1 MDEKIIKPDGLPGKV
16 VVSSPKVLKREVY
29 EATRE
34 AQDVVTLAQQ
44 KAKQILEEAERSR
57 QAILARARDDGYAQG
72 LAEWNELLLKSRER
86 ADGLAKTWEDA
97 MLRLSVR
104 VAEKIIGRELR
115 LQPETI
121 VDIVREALGSTRSGK
136 HLVIQVNESEL
147 DTVRA
152 RIERLKQVAVTG
164 DVEVVASA
172 SVSPGGCSIESEL
185 GIIDARLETQLKC
198 LEDVLVRDV
207 AAD

>member
-104 VAEKIIGRELR
+104 VAEKIIGR
-115 LQPETI
+115 
-121 VDIVREALGSTRSGK
+121 
-136 HLVIQVNESEL
+136 
-147 DTVRA
+147 
-152 RIERLKQVAVTG
+152 
-164 DVEVVASA
+164 
-172 SVSPGGCSIESEL
+172 
-185 GIIDARLETQLKC
+185 
-198 LEDVLVRDV
+198 
-207 AAD
+207 